1 MRPNDAVRKKTVR
14 TETIYSLRMID
25 QPFKKNTVFC
35 REKIDRSNDLIAWTV
50 DFIVKFHINLL
61 TIKVH

>member
-25 QPFKKNTVFC
+25 QPFKKKQCFVVK
-35 REKIDRSNDLIAWTV
+35 RSIDLMIESLGQLIS
-50 DFIVKFHINLL
+50 L
-61 TIKVH
+61 

>member
-25 QPFKKNTVFC
+25 QPFKKKHSVL
-35 REKIDRSNDLIAWTV
+35 S
-50 DFIVKFHINLL
+50 
-61 TIKVH
+61 

>member
-1 MRPNDAVRKKTVR
+1 MRPNDAVRKITVR

-35 REKIDRSNDLIAWTV
+35 REKIDRSND
-50 DFIVKFHINLL
+50 
-61 TIKVH
+61 

>member
-25 QPFKKNTVFC
+25 QPFKKNSVL
-35 REKIDRSNDLIAWTV
+35 S
-50 DFIVKFHINLL
+50 
-61 TIKVH
+61 